1 MARLPPADRLLKSYG
16 ICTPS
21 FATTTTCTRLAFRQ
35 TSDMCN
41 NCTAPPWNGEVN
53 RTSGDDW
60 TASFVD
66 GHNRPGST
74 RWRLTSQS
82 SSEIVLYDAG
92 RDLYTRFDLAARKG
106 AQRRGASGNWITTSE
121 ILSIDCH

>member
-1 MARLPPADRLLKSYG
+1 MQELPRTTWVIGSFDEEAK
-16 ICTPS
+16 TPGRPLYQ
-21 FATTTTCTRLAFRQ
+21 AYQVYPYPHLWGR
-35 TSDMCN
+35 D
-41 NCTAPPWNGEVN
+41 
-53 RTSGDDW
+53 
-60 TASFVD
+60 ASFVD